1 MQKIKSLA
9 LIFGVLTMSFLVGY
23 LVLAWVEPG
32 AAPPGGNV
40 PAPINVGSTQ
50 QWKEGG
56 LGVGTKTFDL
66 SSGQIAASI
75 FYDKDNSS
83 WYVNPAGTSV
93 LSGNVGIGTTGP
105 GYKLDVSG
113 TGRFTSTLYA
123 NSNLYVSGIQQIS
136 KSAHSA
142 GANAYHLELYSP
154 NTGSASNEVSL
165 RFHQGNQYWY
175 QIRARSGGFRFTGG
189 STDDLTTVSVGT
201 LCIGTDCRTSW
212 PVGTLTGSGS
222 TNYITKWTG
231 ATSLGNSQIY
241 DNGGKVG
248 IGTTAPAQKLHV
260 AGNLQVDGAIVAPEG
275 TLRDDGGGWVRTYG
289 NTGWYSQSYGGGWY
303 MTDTSWIRSYGSKN
317 VYINTMLRADGGF
330 QVDGY
335 EMVGSNANMLYA
347 NRKNTA
353 GGGIWISD
361 DGGFY
366 DYNNAYID
374 FRGSTGI
381 RVLESD
387 GSWGNNSIRAA
398 NLCIQNDCRSSWP
411 AGGDISGSGSTNYVA
426 KFTGTKTIG
435 NSQIYD
441 NGTNVGIG
449 TASPVQKLDVR
460 GNIYSTGHHYINNT
474 SPTIY
479 LQDTDHYSGMI
490 HQNSNL
496 MYFLTGSGVNST
508 SWAIHGSYWPLT
520 INMTNDALTFGGA
533 AYFMEGNVG
542 IGTTAPAQ
550 KLHVAGNLQVDGA
563 IVAPEGTLRDDG
575 GGWVRTYGNTGW
587 YSQSYGGGWYMTD
600 TSWIRSYGSKN
611 VYINTMLRADGGFQV
626 DGYEMVGSN
635 ANMLYA
641 NRKNTAGGG
650 IWISDDGGFYDYNNA
665 YIDFRGSTGIRVLE
679 SDGSW
684 GNNSIRAA
692 NLCIQDDCRSSWPAG
707 GDISGSRS
715 TNYLTKFTGTKTI
728 GNSIIYDNGTN
739 VGIGTTAPGARLD
752 LEGGNIIDVNKIS
765 VNTIDP
771 IFKIN
776 NKKYASYVPDVIGKK
791 VEVIGVGKLTD
802 GRWEIDLAN
811 QEDSSD
817 LWLFYNIVKRDTI
830 IPFISPQ
837 DKADLYGYLDET
849 KFVVELKDGGKEAR
863 FSYFLIGERI
873 DSEQGENVLS
883 EEEAEKIG
891 TYIDVDSL
899 R

>member
-1 MQKIKSLA
+1 MQKTKSLA

-23 LVLAWVEPG
+23 LVFAVWTEP
-32 AAPPGGNV
+32 ASPPPDGNV
-40 PAPINVGSTQ
+40 PAPINIGSTQ

-398 NLCIQNDCRSSWP
+398 NLCIQDDCRSSWP
-411 AGGDISGSGSTNYVA
+411 AGGDISGSG
-426 KFTGTKTIG
+426 
-435 NSQIYD
+435 
-441 NGTNVGIG
+441 
-449 TASPVQKLDVR
+449 
-460 GNIYSTGHHYINNT
+460 
-474 SPTIY
+474 
-479 LQDTDHYSGMI
+479 
-490 HQNSNL
+490 
-496 MYFLTGSGVNST
+496 
-508 SWAIHGSYWPLT
+508 
-520 INMTNDALTFGGA
+520 
-533 AYFMEGNVG
+533 
-542 IGTTAPAQ
+542 
-550 KLHVAGNLQVDGA
+550 
-563 IVAPEGTLRDDG
+563 
-575 GGWVRTYGNTGW
+575 
-587 YSQSYGGGWYMTD
+587 
-600 TSWIRSYGSKN
+600 
-611 VYINTMLRADGGFQV
+611 
-626 DGYEMVGSN
+626 
-635 ANMLYA
+635 
-641 NRKNTAGGG
+641 
-650 IWISDDGGFYDYNNA
+650 
-665 YIDFRGSTGIRVLE
+665 
-679 SDGSW
+679 
-684 GNNSIRAA
+684 
-692 NLCIQDDCRSSWPAG
+692 
-707 GDISGSRS
+707 S